1 MSMVLSFVKIEQQ
14 EGIAFFQAIISRSVS
29 EREFFSLNNGLITN
43 NRVTDKVEGY
53 FSVIA
58 MVQRLKNAA
67 SR

>member
-1 MSMVLSFVKIEQQ
+1 MSMVLSFVKIGQLEC
-14 EGIAFFQAIISRSVS
+14 IAFSQVIIGRSVS
-29 EREFFSLNNGLITN
+29 EREFFSLNNGVITN
-43 NRVTDKVEGY
+43 NRVTDKGEGN

>member
-1 MSMVLSFVKIEQQ
+1 MSMVLSFVKIGQQ
-14 EGIAFFQAIISRSVS
+14 EGITFFQAIISRSVS
-29 EREFFSLNNGLITN
+29 EREFFSLNNGVITN
-43 NRVTDKVEGY
+43 NRVTDKGEGN